1 MIQKGVHEMLQNV
14 KSTRS
19 GYVINGN
26 KGFRLFCSLKIWQNL
41 WTATLLVKGDEK
53 ILSRKKLAS

>member
-26 KGFRLFCSLKIWQNL
+26 KGFRLFCSLKIWQIFEL
-41 WTATLLVKGDEK
+41 QLCLLRGMGKYYPE
-53 ILSRKKLAS
+53 RN